1 MKDRHSLLRCWKS
14 SNKHKKIQW
23 KTLFCV
29 TLERKKRASI
39 KSSNALRKSW
49 LPLNSNLKY
58 MHGWS
63 KKLNI
68 KFRELHLNE
77 PRGNMAK
84 EAVYTSDFKILC
96 HFRLS
101 TPHFFSFFHFF
112 YGTSF
117 FFIFGR
123 NFHYFFFHFLTLM
136 WQFYILP
143 IGIPGLFSS
152 AHTAL
157 VCVLGNKVY
166 MQHYWLFVA
175 LLTIDNSTSLKIL
188 VHP

>member
-1 MKDRHSLLRCWKS
+1 MKDRLSLLRCWKS
-14 SNKHKKIQW
+14 SNKYKKIQW

-77 PRGNMAK
+77 PRENMAK

-112 YGTSF
+112 LWRLIF
-117 FFIFGR
+117 F
-123 NFHYFFFHFLTLM
+123 YFRSKFVGFFHFLTLM

-166 MQHYWLFVA
+166 MQH
-175 LLTIDNSTSLKIL
+175 
-188 VHP
+188 